1 MTAFALTDPTMQA
14 LVYTAPNRIE
24 LHDVARP
31 AAQDGSVRLRV
42 DAVGICGSD
51 LHAFKGHD
59 PRRNPPLDAQ
69 AAAAQVGEFGGLR
82 WVEERTL
89 ADGAAAFADLVS
101 GRVGAAKILL
111 RPRGITP

>member
-1 MTAFALTDPTMQA
+1 MQA
-14 LVYTAPNRIE
+14 LVYIAPNRVE

-42 DAVGICGSD
+42 DAVGI
-51 LHAFKGHD
+51 
-59 PRRNPPLDAQ
+59 
-69 AAAAQVGEFGGLR
+69 
-82 WVEERTL
+82 
-89 ADGAAAFADLVS
+89 

>member
-1 MTAFALTDPTMQA
+1 MQA

-42 DAVGICGSD
+42 DA
-51 LHAFKGHD
+51 
-59 PRRNPPLDAQ
+59 
-69 AAAAQVGEFGGLR
+69 
-82 WVEERTL
+82 
-89 ADGAAAFADLVS
+89 
-101 GRVGAAKILL
+101 AKILL